1 MKYKTSELEGDRLD
15 VAVAKA
21 EGWAEQEVAA
31 MLKAGDAAD
40 RYFSAASWGLA
51 GPIIARERID
61 LESPELEGD
70 PWGAIAWGTKAQEP
84 GGYCATA
91 SGPTP
96 LIAAMRAYVASKFG
110 EEVELP

>member
-51 GPIIARERID
+51 GPIIERERIT
-61 LESPELEGD
+61 LEWRDREE
-70 PWGAIAWGTKAQEP
+70 WWNNEQV
-84 GGYCATA
+84 
-91 SGPTP
+91 SGPRWV
-96 LIAAMRAYVASKFG
+96 RAHRVDRLRNLG
-110 EEVELP
+110 RPP